1 MGVHINV
8 PIGWAAWH
16 PRHGFHMPRHYEGPI
31 AFADLDGA
39 VELVAELNIL
49 ADDYDRT
56 TNRNGWR
63 AVKVAFVKVD
73 A

>member
-1 MGVHINV
+1 MSDTHK

-16 PRHGFHMPRHYEGPI
+16 PQHGFEVPREYEGAI
-31 AFADLDGA
+31 AFADLDPA
-39 VELVAELNIL
+39 AAKVRTLNRD
-49 ADDYDRT
+49 AGT

-63 AVKVAFVKVD
+63 AVKVALVKVP